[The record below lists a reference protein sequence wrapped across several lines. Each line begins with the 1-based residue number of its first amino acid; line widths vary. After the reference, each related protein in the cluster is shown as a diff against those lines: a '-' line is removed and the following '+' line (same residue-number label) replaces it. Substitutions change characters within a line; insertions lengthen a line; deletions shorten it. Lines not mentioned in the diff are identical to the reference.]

1 MAKHYDLV
9 GSVYDKY
16 ARGNKYREEEII
28 KSIDNS
34 YIRSRSAFIIGN
46 SFIKFS

>member
-16 ARGNKYREEEII
+16 AKGNKYKEEEIFKI
-28 KSIDNS
+28 SGVI
-34 YIRSRSAFIIGN
+34 FI
-46 SFIKFS
+46 SL